1 MTELPR
7 GTVLPKQTLQCGSS
21 KSHLSLLL
29 NRVRRRL
36 TKYWRSHCSNSIGI
50 MASNNINNLNDNQP
64 ELAGAGP
71 PEPPVPVPVP
81 PPPPPNDAMM
91 VLKASL
97 VDSKDEDSIA
107 RLVM

>member
-1 MTELPR
+1 
-7 GTVLPKQTLQCGSS
+7 
-21 KSHLSLLL
+21 
-29 NRVRRRL
+29 
-36 TKYWRSHCSNSIGI
+36 
-50 MASNNINNLNDNQP
+50 MASNNNNNLNDNQP

-107 RLVM
+107 CLVMEKHEGDGWAKALEVSAKWWEAFRPATTANSTWISLGRVG